1 MCSVVVLPYSASN
14 PHMHTHTR
22 MHARTHTH
30 THTHTHTRTHA
41 HMHTRTHTHTH
52 THTHTGDVH
61 EVHEGSAT
69 TPSIVVVTPE
79 DSELDLTPTV
89 VREMQRDQPAVR
101 ISSLPSTIVH
111 TARPPLHE
119 SHHS

>member
-1 MCSVVVLPYSASN
+1 M
-14 PHMHTHTR
+14 
-22 MHARTHTH
+22 
-30 THTHTHTRTHA
+30 
-41 HMHTRTHTHTH
+41 H

-69 TPSIVVVTPE
+69 VPSIVVVTPE

-89 VREMQRDQPAVR
+89 MRETQRDQPAVR
-101 ISSLPSTIVH
+101 ISSLPATIVH

-119 SHHS
+119 PHNS